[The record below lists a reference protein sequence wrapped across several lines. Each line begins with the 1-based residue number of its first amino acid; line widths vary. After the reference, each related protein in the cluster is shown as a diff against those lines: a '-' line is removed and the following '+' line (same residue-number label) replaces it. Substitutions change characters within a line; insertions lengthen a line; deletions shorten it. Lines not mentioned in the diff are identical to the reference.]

1 MRNCAILIYLLDF
14 VHIGSF
20 IRFHKRQMLKAR
32 DRDSPK
38 AQVGFLL
45 GHSGVYA
52 VNAVIARDLGHVQEV
67 DENLAAFNAIKVG
80 RII

>member
-1 MRNCAILIYLLDF
+1 
-14 VHIGSF
+14 
-20 IRFHKRQMLKAR
+20 MLKAR

-52 VNAVIARDLGHVQEV
+52 VHAVISRDLGDVQGAN
-67 DENLAAFNAIKVG
+67 DNLAAFTAIKVRFRNFG
-80 RII
+80 SRLKKSKLDSCMLL